1 MNKKRYL
8 AITFVLSLVLLSN
21 ITLFS
26 YPVRADNN
34 VRMLNGIG
42 IHEIDLSEPGNLES
56 NGFIEIENKQ
66 NYSVDII
73 ISTSNNIFSL
83 DLGPNNEPRIHDLG
97 LKGDKANVTF
107 EPLPDTSWIK
117 FEKMEYT
124 LEPYTILEINYKLD
138 FSREDLNQYNENNLS
153 RGFLGYIFIKNAGGS
168 QININ
173 YRYKMFIVFEETIN
187 TALII
192 PSWIQHIFIIGL
204 IVTITSIIIV
214 KKVELVDIETERNV
228 KQ

>member
-1 MNKKRYL
+1 
-8 AITFVLSLVLLSN
+8 
-21 ITLFS
+21 
-26 YPVRADNN
+26 
-34 VRMLNGIG
+34 MLNGIG
-42 IHEIDLSEPGNLES
+42 LHEIDLFESGNLES
-56 NGFIEIENKQ
+56 SGFIEIENKQ

-73 ISTSNNIFSL
+73 ISVSNDIYSI
-83 DLGPNNEPRIHDLG
+83 DLGPNNKPRTHDLG
-97 LKGDKANVTF
+97 FKDDKANVTF

-153 RGFLGYIFIKNAGGS
+153 RGFLSYVFIKNAGGS

-173 YRYKMFIVFEETIN
+173 YRYKMFILFEDTIN

-204 IVTITSIIIV
+204 IITITSIIILR
-214 KKVELVDIETERNV
+214 KVELVDIEINKNV
-228 KQ
+228 KK